1 MYVRFNL
8 VWQNI
13 NFSLLLGSLHSLQLF
28 KSATFSH
35 FLSFLL
41 CNCSLAWLP
50 LSFGQF
56 DCNFET
62 NLLGSNDYDQHRVLY
77 ATVIR
82 LWCFV
87 ELVLNSRLCTVV
99 LCRPGAA
106 SSLRLASR
114 SSYVL
119 DAAEC
124 FLKKNMPCYS
134 LSQEKKRYNLRYKY

>member
-1 MYVRFNL
+1 MMYVRFNL

-82 LWCFV
+82 L
-87 ELVLNSRLCTVV
+87 
-99 LCRPGAA
+99 
-106 SSLRLASR
+106 
-114 SSYVL
+114 
-119 DAAEC
+119 
-124 FLKKNMPCYS
+124 
-134 LSQEKKRYNLRYKY
+134 